1 MLSETELKAM
11 CQEMERKFS
20 RLSES
25 LVVDLQLRDRLVTE
39 LTVKNKFVSA
49 MLRVQSLKQSS
60 SNSAGGG
67 DFGGRMRSRSLRSK
81 VPDER
86 ANGKYLSSII
96 PYCPPKDNNWSVSTL
111 TAIIEILDAIAK
123 DSADVSTLVA
133 EFLQNEV
140 L

>member
-1 MLSETELKAM
+1 MQLCLSCVQKGLSMLSETELKAM

-67 DFGGRMRSRSLRSK
+67 DFGGRMRSLRPNHK
-81 VPDER
+81 
-86 ANGKYLSSII
+86 
-96 PYCPPKDNNWSVSTL
+96 
-111 TAIIEILDAIAK
+111 
-123 DSADVSTLVA
+123 
-133 EFLQNEV
+133 
-140 L
+140 

>member
-1 MLSETELKAM
+1 MLSEAELNAM

-25 LVVDLQLRDRLVTE
+25 LVIDLQFRDRLVTE

-60 SNSAGGG
+60 GNSAGGG
-67 DFGGRMRSRSLRSK
+67 DFGNRMRSRSLRSK

-86 ANGKYLSSII
+86 ANGKVRVQ
-96 PYCPPKDNNWSVSTL
+96 SVL
-111 TAIIEILDAIAK
+111 TCCETIYMM
-123 DSADVSTLVA
+123 
-133 EFLQNEV
+133 
-140 L
+140 